1 MKCLGKFLCL
11 ASIVLPWPRVLSA
24 QHIPPSTEEVT
35 RFAQKAR
42 TEMRAGDPVRVPKR
56 VLREISSEAPTDFPP
71 CGAQERS
78 NVEAHKVPFK
88 SKSIRAL
95 AIRGKGFCYC
105 GATGNCAFWIY
116 RYRSG
121 KYELIL
127 ATDMVQTFGFLRSRT
142 HGYPD
147 LVTWSHGSATDR
159 SAQLFRFDG
168 NQYVDSGGWE
178 EEYEYLDEDGQ
189 TVTPDKPRITSHFWG
204 KDAIP

>member
-1 MKCLGKFLCL
+1 
-11 ASIVLPWPRVLSA
+11 
-24 QHIPPSTEEVT
+24 
-35 RFAQKAR
+35 
-42 TEMRAGDPVRVPKR
+42 
-56 VLREISSEAPTDFPP
+56 
-71 CGAQERS
+71 
-78 NVEAHKVPFK
+78 
-88 SKSIRAL
+88 
-95 AIRGKGFCYC
+95 
-105 GATGNCAFWIY
+105 
-116 RYRSG
+116 
-121 KYELIL
+121 
-127 ATDMVQTFGFLRSRT
+127 MVQTFGFLRSRT